1 MKPKFSAKLLSLF
14 ACAPLLA
21 APLAGHADAAMDAC
35 IEAFISSTLPE
46 DQPVQ
51 VRKNSNRGLPL
62 ASRAAPQQIE
72 LTARIGRTGEQV
84 ATATCIADRNGVIAL
99 KRAPSGQRVAGT
111 LEKTAAR

>member
-1 MKPKFSAKLLSLF
+1 MKPQFSTKLLSLA

-21 APLAGHADAAMDAC
+21 APLTVHADAAMDAC

-51 VRKNSNRGLPL
+51 VRKNSNRDRPL
-62 ASRAAPQQIE
+62 AAYASTQQIE
-72 LTARIGRTGEQV
+72 LTARISRTGEQV
-84 ATATCIADRNGVIAL
+84 AAATCIADRDGVIAL
-99 KRAPSGQRVAGT
+99 KRAPSRQHAAGT